1 MKKVT
6 VTITTDR
13 SVNVKIT
20 PTADPLEE
28 LLEGIGL
35 DGKDGAEDAVKEKEE
50 VKGDAAKSEN
60 DD

>member
-6 VTITTDR
+6 VTITTNR

-20 PTADPLEE
+20 PVADPLEE
-28 LLEGIGL
+28 LIEAIGL
-35 DGKDGAEDAVKEKEE
+35 NEDDGAGYAVKESEE
-50 VKGDAAKSEN
+50 VKGDAAKSES